1 MSGTPKDWVC
11 SAFRSALPG
20 WVEHAMFTPS
30 QELALHYRWSCLS
43 PKTPP
48 TSKRTWGRTGARAFV
63 KQIRILLADDHTV
76 MRRGLRLLLENCPEF
91 GVVAEAAD
99 GRQAVEQAEATQPD
113 VAVLDIAMPGLG
125 GIEAAQ
131 RINAALPRTA
141 IVILS
146 MHSDEGYVLRALK
159 AGAKGYLL
167 KDSAEGDL
175 IEAIKSVHQGRTFF
189 SPEITRMLMED
200 YVREIQARGAEDSYD
215 LLTPRE
221 REILQLLAELKSN
234 KEGAQQLNL
243 SLYTVETHRR
253 NLQEKLNLHSF
264 AELILY
270 AVRKG
275 VIS

>member
-1 MSGTPKDWVC
+1 
-11 SAFRSALPG
+11 
-20 WVEHAMFTPS
+20 
-30 QELALHYRWSCLS
+30 
-43 PKTPP
+43 
-48 TSKRTWGRTGARAFV
+48 
-63 KQIRILLADDHTV
+63 
-76 MRRGLRLLLENCPEF
+76 MRRGIRLLLESQAEF
-91 GVVAEAAD
+91 SVVAEASD
-99 GRQAVEQAEATQPD
+99 GRQAVQQAEETQPD
-113 VAVLDIAMPGLG
+113 VAVVDIAMPNLS

-131 RINAALPRTA
+131 RIVTALPNTA

-175 IEAIKSVHQGRTFF
+175 IEAIKAVHQGKTFF
-189 SPEITRMLMED
+189 SPEISKMLVED
-200 YVREIQARGAEDSYD
+200 YVREIRTRGAEDSYD

-221 REILQLLAELKSN
+221 REILQLLAERKSN
-234 KEGAQQLNL
+234 KEIALALNL
-243 SLYTVETHRR
+243 SPYTIETHRR
-253 NLQEKLNLHSF
+253 NLQEKLNLHSL

>member
-1 MSGTPKDWVC
+1 MNP
-11 SAFRSALPG
+11 
-20 WVEHAMFTPS
+20 
-30 QELALHYRWSCLS
+30 
-43 PKTPP
+43 
-48 TSKRTWGRTGARAFV
+48 
-63 KQIRILLADDHTV
+63 IRILLADDHTV
-76 MRRGLRLLLENCPEF
+76 MRRGLRLLLESQPEF
-91 GVVAEAAD
+91 SVVAEAAD

-113 VAVLDIAMPGLG
+113 VAVVDIAMPNLS

-131 RINAALPRTA
+131 RINAAHPQIA

-175 IEAIKSVHQGRTFF
+175 IEAIKAVHRGKTFF
-189 SPEITRMLMED
+189 SPEITKMLVAD
-200 YVREIQARGAEDSYD
+200 YVQEIRTRGVEDSYD

-221 REILQLLAELKSN
+221 REILQLLAERKSN
-234 KEGAQQLNL
+234 KEIAVSLNL
-243 SLYTVETHRR
+243 SPYTVETHRR
-253 NLQEKLNLHSF
+253 NLQEKLNLHNL